1 MRFRIERHGT
11 SMSMSVALSPYITN
25 ERVDSAA
32 ETRAYYPLNA
42 IRMRVVEYSE
52 VILSSVLFAEE
63 SGNVK
68 IMYSSGVFLILPNP
82 KIFPRFSL
90 SFSFSVSLLLSS
102 ASCFS

>member
-25 ERVDSAA
+25 ERVDYAA

-42 IRMRVVEYSE
+42 IRIARCRIRREI
-52 VILSSVLFAEE
+52 ILSSVLSLAEE

-68 IMYSSGVFLILPNP
+68 IMYSSGI
-82 KIFPRFSL
+82 
-90 SFSFSVSLLLSS
+90 
-102 ASCFS
+102 

>member
-42 IRMRVVEYSE
+42 IRMRVVEYGE
-52 VILSSVLFAEE
+52 VILSFVLSLAEE
-63 SGNVK
+63 SGNAK
-68 IMYSSGVFLILPNP
+68 IMC
-82 KIFPRFSL
+82 
-90 SFSFSVSLLLSS
+90 SS
-102 ASCFS
+102 ASNPS